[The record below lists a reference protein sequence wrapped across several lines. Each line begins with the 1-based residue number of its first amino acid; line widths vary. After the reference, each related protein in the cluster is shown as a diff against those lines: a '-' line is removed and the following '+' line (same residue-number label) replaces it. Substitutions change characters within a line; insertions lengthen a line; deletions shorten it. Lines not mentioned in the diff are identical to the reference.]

1 MRNKPPLLSVA
12 IALFGN
18 ESYVAT
24 HSQNPSAY
32 DLISEHYRNVKD
44 GDDMRS
50 GYGDNYY
57 ASKCRELNPIAGLFD
72 NKHGIGEEGCITRSM
87 RNSVPYE
94 IKNWLQHFW
103 DGVGV
108 YADDDAPRAE
118 ERMHRGFNAAVFLA
132 NHVWLSKSRPQGGYG
147 TLTVN
152 YDLGADR
159 MIPSIS
165 LAGII
170 TISVLFGAFLIGLGA
185 MAVYASHVPRWTP
198 TLDAFAMI
206 RVGAS
211 MSEDISLLS
220 GDEAKRDILNRVPA
234 WFGDLEPHT
243 GEGTLGLGVQEHLMR
258 RRENHGS

>member
-24 HSQNPSAY
+24 HSQNPSVYEPIY
-32 DLISEHYRNVKD
+32 DRSSNVKD
-44 GDDMRS
+44 DDDMRP

-72 NKHGIGEEGCITRSM
+72 NQRLMDEGGCITRSG

-94 IKNWLQHFW
+94 IKSWLQHFW

-108 YADDDAPRAE
+108 HANDDAPYAE

-132 NHVWLSKSRPQGGYG
+132 NHVWLSKSKPKDGYG

-152 YDLGADR
+152 YDLGDDR

-165 LAGII
+165 LAGKI
-170 TISVLFGAFLIGLGA
+170 TISVLFGAFLIGLGV
-185 MAVYASHVPRWTP
+185 MAVYASRIPCWTP

-211 MSEDISLLS
+211 MSEDIGLLS
-220 GDEAKRDILNRVPA
+220 GDEAQLDILNRVPT
-234 WFGDLEPHT
+234 WFGDLESDA
-243 GEGTLGLGVQEHLMR
+243 GDRTLGLGAQEHLMR
-258 RRENHGS
+258 GR